1 MKLVKFFALAVAAL
15 AVSCAAE
22 ENKTNAPDFELTES
36 KIYCDVTAG
45 EWENCN
51 VWAWTEGGDNYTQS
65 GNWPGDAIEK
75 GVNPADGKEYY
86 VWTAPAHICGQ
97 TIGFIINNGTEQTV
111 DLKLLVEEG
120 AIVALTQ
127 KGEDGKWLAA
137 VNGEESEAPAP
148 KEEPVIVFGDHT
160 YGLIGSFNDWSA
172 DVAMSVVD
180 GWAVG
185 TIEVTT
191 KTVVDETTGVS
202 SEVLLN
208 EFKVRLDGAWTDS
221 YGFAAT
227 EEMPSCPVDGTQFAA
242 TYNGGNLKVAEAGTY
257 EVSFTI
263 EGENEY
269 FKVLKK

>member
-1 MKLVKFFALAVAAL
+1 MKLVKFFAIAVAAF
-15 AVSCAAE
+15 AVACAPE
-22 ENKTNAPDFELTES
+22 EQKVNKPVELTES
-36 KIYCDVTAG
+36 KILCDVSAG
-45 EWENCN
+45 AWENCN
-51 VWAWTEGGDNYTQS
+51 AYAWTDNGELLGG
-65 GNWPGDAIEK
+65 WPGTALTEK
-75 GVNPADGKEYY
+75 EGDYY
-86 VWTAPAHICGQ
+86 VWVAPAELCGQ

-111 DLKLLVEEG
+111 DLDLVVADG
-120 AIVALTQ
+120 AIVALTT
-127 KGEDGKWLAA
+127 KGEDGKWLASI
-137 VNGEESEAPAP
+137 NGENVEVGPAP
-148 KEEPVIVFGDHT
+148 EPQPEPVIVFGEHT

-172 DVAMSVVD
+172 DVAMQVVD

-191 KTVVDETTGVS
+191 KTVKDEATGES
-202 SEVLLN
+202 TEVLLN
-208 EFKVRLDGAWTDS
+208 EFKVRLDGSWTDS

-263 EGENEY
+263 DGENEY

>member
-1 MKLVKFFALAVAAL
+1 MKLVKFFAIAVAAF
-15 AVSCAAE
+15 AVACAPE
-22 ENKTNAPDFELTES
+22 EQKVNKPVELTES

-45 EWENCN
+45 AWENCN
-51 VWAWTEGGDNYTQS
+51 VWAWTDGGDNYTES
-65 GNWPGDAIEK
+65 GNWPGDPLEK

-86 VWTAPAHICGQ
+86 VWTAPARICGQ

-111 DLKLLVEEG
+111 DLS
-120 AIVALTQ
+120 IVVSDGLIVSLTE
-127 KGEDGKWLAA
+127 KGEDGKWLASGGD
-137 VNGEESEAPAP
+137 VVEPKPEEP
-148 KEEPVIVFGDHT
+148 KEEPVIVFGEHT

-172 DVAMSVVD
+172 DVAMQVVD

-191 KTVVDETTGVS
+191 KTVEDEATGES
-202 SEVLLN
+202 TEVLLN
-208 EFKVRLDGAWTDS
+208 EFKVRLDGSWTDS

-263 EGENEY
+263 DGENEY

>member
-1 MKLVKFFALAVAAL
+1 MKLVKFFAIAVAAF
-15 AVSCAAE
+15 AVACAPE

-36 KIYCDVTAG
+36 TIYCDVTAG

-65 GNWPGDAIEK
+65 GAWPGDALEK

-86 VWTAPAHICGQ
+86 IWVAPAHICGQ

-111 DLKLLVEEG
+111 DLTLLVEDG

-148 KEEPVIVFGDHT
+148 KEEPVMVLGDHT
-160 YGLIGSFNDWSA
+160 WGVIGSFN
-172 DVAMSVVD
+172 
-180 GWAVG
+180 GWAEDAAMVVSG
-185 TIEVTT
+185 NTATATIEIVAEDAD
-191 KTVVDETTGVS
+191 KK
-202 SEVLLN
+202 
-208 EFKVRLDGAWTDS
+208 FKVRADGSWDNN
-221 YGFAAT
+221 YGFNSEDGSLA
-227 EEMPSCPVDGTQFAA
+227 PVDGTQFAA
-242 TYNGGNLKVAEAGTY
+242 NYNGGDIVVAEAGTY
-257 EVSFTI
+257 EIVLTI

-269 FKVLKK
+269 FNITKK